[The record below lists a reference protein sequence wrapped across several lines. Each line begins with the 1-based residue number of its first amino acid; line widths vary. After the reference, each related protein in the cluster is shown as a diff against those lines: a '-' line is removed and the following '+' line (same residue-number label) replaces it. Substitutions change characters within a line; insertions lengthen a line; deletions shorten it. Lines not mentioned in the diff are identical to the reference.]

1 MQTLLLVLGAT
12 ALTGLGLGFFFR
24 VPALVV
30 ASAILATI
38 ACVTSVRAG
47 SSVASAV
54 LLTPGYLLV
63 LQGSYLAGLIIS
75 GWARE
80 LGKRYGVRRMNRSTA
95 PTGLVG
101 DGGRGLL
108 HQRTAQAHSHL
119 ADRQQSDASAH

>member
-1 MQTLLLVLGAT
+1 MQTLLWVLGAA

-54 LLTPGYLLV
+54 LLTLGYLLV

-75 GWARE
+75 GGR
-80 LGKRYGVRRMNRSTA
+80 
-95 PTGLVG
+95 LVG
-101 DGGRGLL
+101 QAIRGSPYEPLYRSNGPRWGR
-108 HQRTAQAHSHL
+108 RTRPPAPANSPG
-119 ADRQQSDASAH
+119 A